1 MAKVD
6 NGLARLNRRLNA
18 IPQNVRAA
26 VQPALLKAG
35 NALADD
41 MRALAPVDDGDLKES
56 IAVTPGGSTTPPY
69 SQPGGRQVVPELQ
82 VLVTAGNTKVRYAHL
97 VEFGAAPHEIKGK
110 DGKPMGSDGRFG
122 PVVHHPGTKAEPFF
136 WPAFRLHRKK
146 LASAIKRAIR
156 KAVKDAK

>member
-1 MAKVD
+1 VAKVD

-56 IAVTPGGSTTPPY
+56 IAVTPGGSSTPAY

-97 VEFGAAPHEIKGK
+97 VEFGTAPHENRGLFE
-110 DGKPMGSDGRFG
+110 GTR
-122 PVVHHPGTKAEPFF
+122 HPGTKAEPFF